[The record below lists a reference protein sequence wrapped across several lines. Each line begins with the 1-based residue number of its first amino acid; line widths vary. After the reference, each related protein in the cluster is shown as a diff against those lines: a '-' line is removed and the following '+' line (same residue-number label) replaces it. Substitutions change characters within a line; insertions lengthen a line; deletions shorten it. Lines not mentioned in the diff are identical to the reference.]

1 MKKRI
6 VLAGLVLLSLTACL
20 KEKKTTEKE
29 GETTTEVTTE
39 TSNLTLD
46 NGKLWIANPETT
58 EGIHTMQK
66 ILSERKQEASGA
78 VLKEALEKEFEMIF
92 EKCTM
97 EGEAHE
103 QLHNYLLPLKMK
115 LNKLDGTNDAEV
127 LKDIENYL
135 KEYPNYFK

>member
-6 VLAGLVLLSLTACL
+6 VLVGLVLLSLTACL

-29 GETTTEVTTE
+29 EATTEVTTE
-39 TSNLTLD
+39 TSNVTLD

-58 EGIHTMQK
+58 EGIHNLQK
-66 ILSERKQEASGA
+66 IISDHKQEATGA
-78 VLKEALEKEFEMIF
+78 VLKEALENEFQMIF

-135 KEYPNYFK
+135 KEYPKYFK

>member
-6 VLAGLVLLSLTACL
+6 VLTGLVLLSLTACL

-29 GETTTEVTTE
+29 GETTTEVTAE
-39 TSNLTLD
+39 TPKVTLD

-58 EGIHTMQK
+58 EGIHNLQK
-66 ILSERKQEASGA
+66 IISERGKEATGS
-78 VLKEALEKEFEMIF
+78 VIKEALENEFQMIF

-135 KEYPNYFK
+135 KEYPKYFK

>member
-29 GETTTEVTTE
+29 GETTTEVTAE
-39 TSNLTLD
+39 TSNVTLD

-58 EGIHTMQK
+58 QGIHNMQK

-103 QLHNYLLPLKMK
+103 QLHNYLLPLKRK
-115 LNKLDGTNDAEV
+115 LNQLDGTNDAEV
-127 LKDIENYL
+127 LTDIESYL

>member
-6 VLAGLVLLSLTACL
+6 VLTGLVLLSLTACL

-29 GETTTEVTTE
+29 EATTEVTAE
-39 TSNLTLD
+39 TSKVTLD

-58 EGIHTMQK
+58 EGIHNMQK
-66 ILSERKQEASGA
+66 IISERGKEAAGSDI
-78 VLKEALEKEFEMIF
+78 KEALENEFQMIS

-127 LKDIENYL
+127 LKDIENHL
-135 KEYPNYFK
+135 KEYPKYFK